1 MYALTLNFYDVSSS
15 GIDFVKIN
23 DPDAAHR
30 FNILHTPAL
39 VYFRKKVPLVYDG
52 ECHLGGCLTQVSG
65 LLGHW
70 YSLEFFVVFV
80 GMS

>member
-1 MYALTLNFYDVSSS
+1 MNNEPFST

-30 FNILHTPAL
+30 FNILQTPAL

-52 ECHLGGCLTQVSG
+52 ERCLSIHPVLFFAV
-65 LLGHW
+65 LLM
-70 YSLEFFVVFV
+70 FVLMYCRYISV
-80 GMS
+80 